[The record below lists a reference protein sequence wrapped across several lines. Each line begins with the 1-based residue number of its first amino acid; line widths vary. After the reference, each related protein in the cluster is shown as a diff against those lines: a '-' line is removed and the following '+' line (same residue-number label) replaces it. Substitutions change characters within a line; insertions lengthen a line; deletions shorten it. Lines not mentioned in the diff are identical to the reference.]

1 MQPATRCYVC
11 NDSHFNSVC
20 PELCQPLQL
29 GFYRGGGGG
38 GHSHEEEEDAIKGT
52 VEPEEEA
59 VPKQKFRRVVIR
71 REEDCL
77 QQRIQ
82 EAAEQPA
89 LTR

>member
-38 GHSHEEEEDAIKGT
+38 GHSHEEEEEEAIT
-52 VEPEEEA
+52 VDPEEETA
-59 VPKQKFRRVVIR
+59 
-71 REEDCL
+71 L
-77 QQRIQ
+77 
-82 EAAEQPA
+82 EQITSP
-89 LTR
+89 